1 MGPEGPQWSRCFVP
15 SCAKRIAYCTPY
27 ESSGTLPQVQLRARH
42 VLHVPERPVK
52 GSAVRTPL
60 CVGAHRRRTA
70 VPINIPASLPA
81 FLSFLFLHP
90 GKPATLRVSGPSSSK
105 RRFSSQELYSASI
118 CNIHFTNF
126 NEERLNL
133 LRFFF
138 GFRYVKTQ
146 IFSKR

>member
-1 MGPEGPQWSRCFVP
+1 MAPEGPQWSRCFVP

-27 ESSGTLPQVQLRARH
+27 ESSGTVPQVQLRARH

-52 GSAVRTPL
+52 GSAVRTPP

-105 RRFSSQELYSASI
+105 RRFFSQELYSASFVI
-118 CNIHFTNF
+118 SSLQNSMEN
-126 NEERLNL
+126 
-133 LRFFF
+133 
-138 GFRYVKTQ
+138 V
-146 IFSKR
+146 